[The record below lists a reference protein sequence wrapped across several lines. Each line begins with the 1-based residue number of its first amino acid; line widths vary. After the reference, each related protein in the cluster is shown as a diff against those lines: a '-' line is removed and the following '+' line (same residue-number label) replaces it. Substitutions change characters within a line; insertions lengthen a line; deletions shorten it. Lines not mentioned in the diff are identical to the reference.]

1 MTTNKGFTLIE
12 LMIVVAIIGILS
24 AIAMISYQ
32 TYIART
38 QLITALSELNGA
50 KNQYELIMND
60 GATSSAFTIN
70 NMFIEDKSEY
80 CEYKVFAPVSGVSRP
95 ALECVLNGNVS
106 SVLQG
111 KSIYL
116 NRQADGL
123 WGCTV
128 SAGVESKYKPNNCI

>member
-1 MTTNKGFTLIE
+1 LGF
-12 LMIVVAIIGILS
+12 
-24 AIAMISYQ
+24 YRQ
-32 TYIART
+32 
-38 QLITALSELNGA
+38 TALSELNGA

-70 NMFIEDKSEY
+70 NMFIEEKSEY
-80 CEYKVFAPVSGVSRP
+80 CEYKVFAPVSGVSQP
-95 ALECVLNGNVS
+95 ALECVLSGNVS

-116 NRQADGL
+116 NRKADGL

-128 SAGVESKYKPNNCI
+128 SAGVESKYRPNNCI